1 MRILVLVKG
10 TPRSEGEDLPSE
22 ALEKL
27 LAEMGAYNHRLVEA
41 GILVAGEG
49 LHPSSRGK
57 RVHFAAGTTSV
68 IDGPFVPPTEL
79 VAGFWIWQVASMD
92 EALAWAQRCPHPM
105 PGEEAVLE
113 LRPIM
118 EADDFGDEMT
128 PELRAQEDALRTR
141 IDEQGMS

>member
-1 MRILVLVKG
+1 MRF
-10 TPRSEGEDLPSE
+10 SD
-22 ALEKL
+22 
-27 LAEMGAYNHRLVEA
+27 
-41 GILVAGEG
+41 
-49 LHPSSRGK
+49 
-57 RVHFAAGTTSV
+57 GTTSV

-79 VAGFWIWQVASMD
+79 VAGFWIWQVASLD

-128 PELRAQEDALRTR
+128 PELRAQEEALRAR
-141 IDEQGMS
+141 IDDEGTV